1 MEIDHVEVIDIMD
14 IVNQQVIQIQIVDQI
29 VGQTV
34 CQIVGQTVD
43 QIVDQTV
50 DQIVGK
56 IVDNRIN
63 SR

>member
-14 IVNQQVIQIQIVDQI
+14 IVNQQVIQIQIVNQI

-43 QIVDQTV
+43 QIV
-50 DQIVGK
+50 GK